1 MEDVILLQNKKFFI
15 VGKLVPESGIQIK
28 DGQKANSKSVV
39 VIYQNYLK
47 FIELESEDRKHKKMV
62 VLSKEINPHGN
73 VAAIKKKLSFN
84 SVDLCKEVA
93 EFLVDSSNEIK

>member
-73 VAAIKKKLSFN
+73 VIPYLGICALLKVPPLNANFCFAFCMYSF
-84 SVDLCKEVA
+84 SK
-93 EFLVDSSNEIK
+93 